1 MMRLI
6 GALCLFCGL
15 ISGQTARAQE
25 GPWPSQAVRVIV
37 PFPAGGPA
45 DIIARFVSE
54 RLAQTFNQSFVIENK
69 PGANTA
75 IAAAQVAKA
84 PANGYTLLVVMDV
97 TMVLNPLTVKTLS
110 YDPMRDFAPISL
122 LAKNAT
128 LLTVHAD
135 GPKSVAELVAKAKA
149 TPAKINFGAGI
160 LTTRLAGELFAR
172 ESGFSVQYVPFQG
185 SPPTVQ
191 ALLSKSVDFI
201 IDGQASSLPLIQAG
215 TFRALAKSNREHIPP
230 LPNLKSLAEETG
242 SAALEDISTWIG
254 LVAPTGTPQ
263 SIIDKLQKEIAR
275 IYAEPGLKAR
285 LLDIGITPAATTPTD
300 FTSFMRNESTR
311 WGKVVRESGIELN

>member
-1 MMRLI
+1 MRLLA
-6 GALCLFCGL
+6 ALCFLCTAFGL
-15 ISGQTARAQE
+15 QAQAQD
-25 GPWPSQAVRVIV
+25 GTWPSQSVRVIV

-54 RLAQTFNQSFVIENK
+54 RLAQTFGQSFIIENR

-75 IAAAQVAKA
+75 IAAAQAAKA
-84 PANGYTLLVVMDV
+84 PPNGYTLLVVMDV

-110 YDPMRDFAPISL
+110 YDPQRDFAPISL

-135 GPKSVAELVAKAKA
+135 GPKTVAELIAKAKA
-149 TPAKINFGAGI
+149 TPAKLNFGAGI

-215 TFRALAKSNREHIPP
+215 TFRALAKSNRGPVPP
-230 LPNLKSLAEETG
+230 LPHLKSFAEETG

-254 LVAPTGTPQ
+254 LVAPTGTSQ
-263 SIIDKLQKEIAR
+263 VIIEKLQAEIAR
-275 IYAEPGLKAR
+275 IYAEPGMTAR
-285 LLDIGITPAATTPTD
+285 LLEIGITPAANKPNE
-300 FTSFMRNESTR
+300 FTEFMHNESQR
-311 WGKVVRESGIELN
+311 WGKVIRDSGIELNQ